1 MIIAS
6 RRDKLI
12 LEIENLGSNGEGI
25 GRRDN
30 LTVFVE
36 GALPNEEILAEVQQN
51 KKNYAVA
58 KLIKILRE
66 SDDRVKP
73 FCPIYDECGGCQLQH
88 LSYAAQLKYKR
99 QQIIDALEHIGKI
112 FDVEVFDTL
121 GMENPLCYRNK
132 MQFPVAREKNNLIVG
147 CYVRGSHKIIDTDSC
162 MIQREGMDEVLT
174 VVKKILQKFNISA
187 YDEDTHRG
195 VLRHVMSRI
204 GFNGEI
210 MIVLVTA
217 IKNLPAEKNI
227 VRAIRHALPKVASVQ
242 QNIQTFHNNVI
253 LGRETKIL
261 YGKPTIK
268 DKICGLTFNISA
280 RSFFQVNTA
289 QAEILYKV
297 ALNFAE
303 LTGRETIID
312 AYCGIGTITLF
323 MAKFAR
329 KVYGIEIVPTAIEDA
344 KKNARENN
352 IRNAEF
358 FAGNAVKI
366 IPKLFREGVRADLV
380 IVDPPRAG
388 CDKKVLEIFAAMN
401 PAKIIYVSCNPATL
415 ARDLAILRELGY
427 LAKKIQPVDMFPF
440 SSHIESVTLLESQT

>member
-1 MIIAS
+1 M
-6 RRDKLI
+6 I

-358 FAGNAVKI
+358 FAGDAVKI

-415 ARDLAILRELGY
+415 ARDLSILRELGY
-427 LAKKIQPVDMFPF
+427 FAKKIQPVDMFPF
-440 SSHIESVTLLESQT
+440 SSHIESVTLLEKLSR

>member
-1 MIIAS
+1 M
-6 RRDKLI
+6 I